1 VAASKAT
8 TVDEYLA
15 ELEPERRAAVEAVL
29 EVVREHIPAGYEE
42 GMQWGMVAWYVPL
55 ERYPD
60 TYNGQPLQLAA
71 LASQKRHLAIYLNG
85 IYADEGLRERFE
97 QRYRESGKRMD
108 VGKSCVRFR
117 ALTDLPLDVVGWA
130 VAQLGVDEY
139 IERYEASR

>member
-8 TVDEYLA
+8 TVGEYLA
-15 ELEPERRAAVEAVL
+15 ELEPDRREAVEAVL
-29 EVVREHIPAGYEE
+29 GVVREHLPDGYEE

-71 LASQKRHLAIYLNG
+71 LASQKRHLAIYLNS
-85 IYADEGLRERFE
+85 IYADPGLREEFE
-97 QRYRESGKRMD
+97 ERYRESGKRMD

-117 ALTDLPLDVVGWA
+117 DLGDLPLDVIGWA
-130 VAQLGVDEY
+130 VAQLSVDDY